1 MPVPHDAEQDHRWN
15 VTQGFTEDHPAQ
27 SFRPTG
33 SLPRRSPCS
42 CSFNLHGACRYT
54 HFDACISHVS
64 ACFGAVRARFRRV
77 SRAFR
82 ACARERSPP
91 APPPTSQ
98 PPPKPPQT
106 APIHPKPPPNRPAT
120 HPRTATSQHRAWPH
134 PRSTSL
140 QHPLGTTRSTWR
152 CESLTGASPRAPRA
166 SPAASTGCTVLL
178 EPPRSRPWA
187 SREPLVA
194 PPGLCVALGLGT
206 RASGLLEA
214 TWGVPWRHRRM
225 HPPAP
230 AR

>member
-1 MPVPHDAEQDHRWN
+1 MER
-15 VTQGFTEDHPAQ
+15 HP
-27 SFRPTG
+27 R
-33 SLPRRSPCS
+33 
-42 CSFNLHGACRYT
+42 LHGR
-54 HFDACISHVS
+54 SS
-64 ACFGAVRARFRRV
+64 GAVVPTDRKPSAPVAMFLLVQPARCVPIHALRRMYQPCIGVFRSGASAFPARFSRV
-77 SRAFR
+77 PRMCSREIPPRTAFYLPV
-82 ACARERSPP
+82 S
-91 APPPTSQ
+91 
-98 PPPKPPQT
+98 PKPPPFT
-106 APIHPKPPPNRPAT
+106 PKTPPKPPPNRPAT